1 MGTLNRRRTLAENTI
16 ASRTLF
22 IADNLDV
29 LRGMNSETIDLI
41 YLDPPFNSGKEWSA
55 PVGSLAAGAAF
66 KDAWTLDDVK
76 EEWVDEIEE
85 RNPALHYTIRAA
97 GFTSSP
103 SMQGYLTYMAV
114 RLLEMHRVLKPE
126 GSIWLHCDDTA
137 SHYLKIVMD
146 AVFGAR
152 NYRNEVAWKRTSAH
166 NYSHSFGRVSDSLLF
181 YGGTD
186 INADAIRLPLDEGYV
201 QRFYRHQ
208 DERGSY
214 RTGDLTGAGVR
225 NGESG
230 QPWRGLDPTRVGRH
244 WAVPI
249 KGGYADWIEGNVIP
263 GYQSI
268 PSVMARLDAL
278 DAAGLIAWPQKKQDG
293 VPQIKRYIASSKGQP
308 PTNIWDD
315 IMPVS
320 AQSKESTQYP
330 TQKPLALLERIIK
343 ASSNEGDLV
352 LDPFCG
358 CATTCVAAERLG
370 REWIGIDVSEKAY
383 DLVVSRLAKNT
394 KIGSADLSRSQQQPI
409 GLYGQVTRRMD
420 LPKRTDLPPVARG
433 RRSPN
438 IKAALYEAQGGK
450 CNGCEWSMPVHALA
464 IDHIHPR
471 AAEGPDVDSNLQLL
485 CPSCNSIKGSRIMGI
500 DQLREETKTRGT
512 HMSCEKKV

>member
-1 MGTLNRRRTLAENTI
+1 MAENTI
-16 ASRTLF
+16 ANRTLF

-29 LRGMNSETIDLI
+29 LRGMNSATIDLI

-114 RLLEMHRVLKPE
+114 RLLEMQRVLKPE

-166 NYSHSFGRVSDSLLF
+166 NDSRRFGRVSDTLLF

-186 INADAIRLPLDEGYV
+186 IDADAIRLPLDEGYV
-201 QRFYRHQ
+201 QRFYRHE
-208 DERGSY
+208 DEHGAY
-214 RTGDLTGAGVR
+214 RAGDLTGAGVR
-225 NGESG
+225 HGETG
-230 QPWRGLDPTRVGRH
+230 QAWRGINPTRVGRH

-249 KGGYADWIEGNVIP
+249 KGGYADWIEANVIP
-263 GYQSI
+263 GYQGI
-268 PSVMARLDAL
+268 VSVMARLDAL
-278 DAAGLIAWPQKKQDG
+278 DSAGLIVWPTKKADG
-293 VPQIKRYIASSKGQP
+293 VPQLKRYIASSKGQVP
-308 PTNIWDD
+308 SNIWDD

-320 AQSKESTQYP
+320 ASSKEATSYP
-330 TQKPLALLERIIK
+330 TQKPLALLERVIK
-343 ASSNEGDLV
+343 ASSKEGDLV

-383 DLVVSRLAKNT
+383 DLVVSRLAKDAQV
-394 KIGSADLSRSQQQPI
+394 GSVDLSHSEQQPI
-409 GLYGQVTRRMD
+409 GLYGQAIRRMD
-420 LPKRTDLPPVARG
+420 LPKRTDLPPVAKG
-433 RRSPN
+433 GKSPN
-438 IKAALYEAQGGK
+438 IKSTLYAAQGGK
-450 CNGCEWSMPVHALA
+450 CNGCEWAMPVHALA
-464 IDHIHPR
+464 IDHIHPK

-485 CPSCNSIKGSRIMGI
+485 CPSCNSIKGSRIMTI
-500 DQLREETKTRGT
+500 EQLREETTKKGT
-512 HMSCEKKV
+512 NVSCGEKAT

>member
-1 MGTLNRRRTLAENTI
+1 MAENTI
-16 ASRTLF
+16 PNRTLF

-29 LRGMNSETIDLI
+29 LRGMNSATIDLI
-41 YLDPPFNSGKEWSA
+41 YLDPPFNSGQEYSA

-85 RNPALHYTIRAA
+85 RSPALHYAIRAA
-97 GFTSSP
+97 GFTSSS

-114 RLLEMHRVLKPE
+114 RLLEMQRVLKPA

-137 SHYLKIVMD
+137 SHYLKMLMD

-166 NYSHSFGRVSDSLLF
+166 NDSRRFGRVSDSLLF

-186 INADAIRLPLDEGYV
+186 INANAIRLPLDEGYV
-201 QRFYRHQ
+201 QRFYRHK
-208 DERGSY
+208 DDLGAY
-214 RTGDLTGAGVR
+214 RAGDLTAAGIR
-225 NGESG
+225 KGESG
-230 QPWRGLDPTRVGRH
+230 QDWRGINPTLVGRH

-249 KGGYADWIEGNVIP
+249 KGAYADWIEANVIP

-268 PSVMARLDAL
+268 SGVMARLDAL
-278 DAAGLIAWPQKKQDG
+278 DTAGLIAWPAKKSGG
-293 VPQIKRYIASSKGQP
+293 VPQIKRYIASSKGQTP
-308 PTNIWDD
+308 SNIWDD

-320 AQSKESTQYP
+320 AKSKESTQYP
-330 TQKPLALLERIIK
+330 TQKPIALLERIIK
-343 ASSNEGDLV
+343 ASSNKGDMV

-383 DLVVSRLAKNT
+383 DLVVSRLAKDAQV
-394 KIGSADLSRSQQQPI
+394 GSLDLGPQQQQPI

-420 LPKRTDLPPVARG
+420 LPKRTDLPQVAKA
-433 RRSPN
+433 RRSAN
-438 IKAALYEAQGGK
+438 IKGTLYQAQGGK
-450 CNGCEWSMPVHALA
+450 CNGCEWSMPLHALA
-464 IDHIHPR
+464 IDHVHPR

-485 CPSCNSIKGSRIMGI
+485 CPSCNSIKGSRIMTL

-512 HMSCEKKV
+512 HVSQAKEL